1 MQFQQSEVNVYTQA
15 LHQVL
20 ILPKSSEK
28 RSELVKSVKPET
40 SETGFFLRYHR
51 SINKYCF
58 HQITAFI
65 VILCSV
71 TQR

>member
-1 MQFQQSEVNVYTQA
+1 MQFQQSKVNVYTLA

-40 SETGFFLRYHR
+40 SETGFFFRYYR
-51 SINKYCF
+51 SINK
-58 HQITAFI
+58 
-65 VILCSV
+65 
-71 TQR
+71 

>member
-20 ILPKSSEK
+20 ILPKSSET
-28 RSELVKSVKPET
+28 RSELVKPVKPET

-51 SINKYCF
+51 SINK
-58 HQITAFI
+58 
-65 VILCSV
+65 
-71 TQR
+71 